1 VVLGKRALSMIRIWL
16 AIAGIG
22 GLASVIAGAF
32 AAHLADD
39 PKAAELLRTGALYID
54 YHPIVVT
61 DTQENPAFGLIA
73 KNLPKLDG
81 LLTNVAAV
89 KEIACR
95 IPDLLRLDLGVVLV
109 GGWKK
114 IGELRG
120 YTDAKKYAP
129 EETIVVELTKHTI
142 VSSHKPTLDIIVND
156 VKVDTLPFE
165 LKLTVTLDGALLT
178 IRGGKT
184 VEVVNADAEGRLVM
198 ADGLALSV
206 EDGADAI
213 VTIATLTGAAMRTF
227 GSALA
232 RCFGLNF
239 WSPTSDLR
247 WSCCY
252 VGLLATER
260 ICGA

>member
-1 VVLGKRALSMIRIWL
+1 MISTPGTVDELMPPVQGGSWTDI
-16 AIAGIG
+16 AI
-22 GLASVIAGAF
+22 
-32 AAHLADD
+32 
-39 PKAAELLRTGALYID
+39 
-54 YHPIVVT
+54 

-89 KEIACR
+89 KEIAGR

-142 VSSHKPTLDIIVND
+142 VSSHKPTLDIIVNH

-178 IRGGKT
+178 IRGGKIYA
-184 VEVVNADAEGRLVM
+184 VSPGACKGSFELKCEGFYDPQ
-198 ADGLALSV
+198 A
-206 EDGADAI
+206 GA
-213 VTIATLTGAAMRTF
+213 GAAAHA
-227 GSALA
+227 GQV
-232 RCFGLNF
+232 
-239 WSPTSDLR
+239 DLQGTCPDSGPR
-247 WSCCY
+247 
-252 VGLLATER
+252 
-260 ICGA
+260 